1 MAVSG
6 EHAAVNGRPRSQR
19 ARNTYREVA
28 DALRDRIT
36 SGRLGPG
43 QRMPTQAQLAGEFG
57 VERSAVRQALRILQS
72 ENLLVNA
79 SKGSPAT
86 VARHPRPALH
96 GPEVPPQPTMVTLAP
111 RIAEAFERADVEID
125 ALCLTAVSLTLAMG
139 EPLRLI
145 HEGRTKPARVRVR
158 VLLPSRDID
167 LAFPAPAPA
176 PAPAPPAAEPVSRAA
191 EASRVAGASRAEAAM
206 GGRLRRDWLAQR
218 NAQGQVLRHNLLALR
233 ATHNMD
239 VTVEFRAL
247 PFTPPVKLY
256 LLNSDEA
263 LFAYYTLARRGE
275 QIDHERVDVYD
286 AQGVRQMLFAFEHGA
301 GLRDT
306 TFVEQSHLWFNGLW
320 NTISQDLTLSS

>member
-1 MAVSG
+1 MVVSG

-19 ARNTYREVA
+19 ARSTYREVA
-28 DALRDRIT
+28 DELRDRIT
-36 SGRLGPG
+36 SGRLSPG

-72 ENLLVNA
+72 ENLLVDA
-79 SKGSPAT
+79 SKGSPAM
-86 VARHPRPALH
+86 VALHPRPALL
-96 GPEVPPQPTMVTLAP
+96 GPEAPPQPTMVTLAP
-111 RIAEAFERADVEID
+111 RIAEAFERSDVEID
-125 ALCLTAVSLTLAMG
+125 ALCMTAVSLTLAMG

-145 HEGRTKPARVRVR
+145 HEGRLKPARVHVR

-167 LAFPAPAPA
+167 LAFPAPAP
-176 PAPAPPAAEPVSRAA
+176 PAAEPPVSRAA
-191 EASRVAGASRAEAAM
+191 EASRAEVAM

-256 LLNSDEA
+256 LLNSNEA